1 MKCCTLMKNT
11 WIFAIIS
18 ALVLAAATTIAVSAE
33 HRHQGSADHKGPNAL
48 VEEMRR
54 LDKAFHEIVSG
65 VALNDSR
72 RVRAAIESL
81 HGAFAKTQD
90 ALYHGEAE
98 LRKNPQDAKV
108 FERMDRDFHKDL
120 EALSHAAEKN
130 DSKRMNELTKKLLDG
145 CVSCHKSFRP

>member
-1 MKCCTLMKNT
+1 MDFFSSLHFVMLFDP
-11 WIFAIIS
+11 IFQGLAIS
-18 ALVLAAATTIAVSAE
+18 MMFGALAAT
-33 HRHQGSADHKGPNAL
+33 
-48 VEEMRR
+48 
-54 LDKAFHEIVSG
+54 FHEIVSG

-120 EALSHAAEKN
+120 EALSQAAEKVH
-130 DSKRMNELTKKLLDG
+130 LL
-145 CVSCHKSFRP
+145 CCLRRSSLRRT

>member
-1 MKCCTLMKNT
+1 MLFDPTLNGLD
-11 WIFAIIS
+11 IS
-18 ALVLAAATTIAVSAE
+18 MMFGALAATFLTLAAAPIPFPAE
-33 HRHQGSADHKGPNAL
+33 HRHQGSAAHKEPNAL

-54 LDKAFHEIVSG
+54 LDAAFHEIVSG

-81 HGAFAKTQD
+81 HGVFAKTQD

-120 EALSHAAEKN
+120 A
-130 DSKRMNELTKKLLDG
+130 
-145 CVSCHKSFRP
+145 